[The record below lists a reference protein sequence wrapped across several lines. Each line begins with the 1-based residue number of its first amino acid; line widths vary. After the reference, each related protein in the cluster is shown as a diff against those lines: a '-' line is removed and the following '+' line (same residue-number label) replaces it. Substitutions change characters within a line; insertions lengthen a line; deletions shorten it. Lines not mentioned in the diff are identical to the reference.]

1 MNYLVF
7 LDTCAGELGKILS
20 GVKCMLVKEFDP
32 VQNAGQPVRC
42 GDSLYFLRDNH
53 ESNLRVK
60 ADVTRILFFVSDL
73 DEDLSHK
80 LKELQPRL
88 QLTEDQYNYWS
99 TKEQVM
105 LVEFDCA
112 HKIEVIHVA
121 PNKITDR
128 LDWIAFEDFSLIT

>member
-7 LDTCAGELGKILS
+7 LDTCAGELEKILS

-32 VQNAGQPVRC
+32 VQNAGQPVRP